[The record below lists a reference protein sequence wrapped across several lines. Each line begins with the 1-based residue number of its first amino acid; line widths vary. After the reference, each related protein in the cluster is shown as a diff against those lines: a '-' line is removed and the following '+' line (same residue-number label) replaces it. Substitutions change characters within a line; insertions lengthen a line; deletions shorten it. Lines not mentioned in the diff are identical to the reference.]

1 MKQLINKQNNFLYL
15 FFALIGIMF
24 ASSVVAQAE
33 SQLADKLFI
42 GVIISMLI
50 VSIKSLRLK
59 LPIKAF
65 IILYIFSALAHLYFD
80 SKVLVF
86 VILSSLMFFY
96 ITAFVSAYKQIL
108 LHGKID
114 SNKIIGSITL
124 YLLLGNIW
132 TMIYLMILYI
142 DNSAFSGPDVTT
154 WQQGFAKVGYYS
166 FVTLT
171 TLGYGDILPHNH
183 IAEFFVSL
191 ETITGVFY
199 IAIVVSSL
207 ISLRM
212 NDLLLPQRII

>member
-1 MKQLINKQNNFLYL
+1 MKQLINQQNNFLYL

-24 ASSVVAQAE
+24 ASAVVAQAK
-33 SQLADKLFI
+33 SHLADNIFI
-42 GVIISMLI
+42 AIIITMLI

-65 IILYIFSALAHLYFD
+65 IILYIISALANLYFD
-80 SKVLVF
+80 SKVFVF
-86 VILSSLMFFY
+86 FILSSLMFFY
-96 ITAFVSAYKQIL
+96 ITAFISAYKQIL
-108 LHGKID
+108 FQGKID
-114 SNKIIGSITL
+114 RNKIIGSITL

-142 DNSAFSGPDVTT
+142 DNSAFSGLDITS
-154 WQQGFAKVGYYS
+154 WQQGFARVGYYS

-191 ETITGVFY
+191 EAITGVFY

-207 ISLRM
+207 ISLRI
-212 NDLLLPQRII
+212 NHIKQ